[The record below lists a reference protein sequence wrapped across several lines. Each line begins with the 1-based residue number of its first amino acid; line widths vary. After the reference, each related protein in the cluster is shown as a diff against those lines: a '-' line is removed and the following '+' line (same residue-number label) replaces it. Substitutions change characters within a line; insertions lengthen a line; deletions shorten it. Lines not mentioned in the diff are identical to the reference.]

1 MTNYEHGQ
9 VSRLIGIMLLGFLL
23 PQSTGNDFFT
33 LQNLSSHRMSVP
45 STQRQQHKFQQ
56 SSGNQ
61 TSGEER
67 LSENQDLSD
76 CIIYM
81 SLEERLESSKHRYGN
96 EFGELDDSIMH
107 DHLENAFQSF
117 LKSLKKFLLG
127 RPAHTME
134 VDIIHIL
141 AMVIHPNPSEHC
153 IRETSS
159 SNDIWE
165 MTLRLMSSLVP
176 HSFHV
181 NYHHRKDIVQIVMDC
196 LVLPECDEDADAA
209 ISQGAPLFEGAI
221 PHLRTSLYAFGM
233 ASTSQYDKHLS
244 QRAMINISIESG
256 MDHVVK
262 EEWRRLLHRLV
273 DDRTNYNT
281 TTTTIVAP
289 NSIIVKHSNNKDF
302 CPHQARGELLREF
315 LIRYSEARHFSDE
328 NFLQYALSSLTDAI
342 EMQVDCWTKEEVE
355 EAEAEKKSEESCN
368 KNEED
373 SPATKSDKNESISTN
388 FPPRVLASLLKAAK
402 ELFHFLLPIKKD
414 QQDNQDSDEDD
425 EEEESEDA
433 HYRDMLISMGV
444 QLIHHNDPA
453 IVNEACTMLVLA
465 FSYTKELWDDYGEA
479 VFDSV
484 AIAIDIAINRNGVRT
499 TSTISIEGL
508 VSTFSHRSL
517 TFAVNLFRLLLK
529 KEYVERNPLVVFRLV
544 AAIANARPAV
554 AQKHRKALV
563 ESLKQIKN
571 PDVNKHII
579 ASILSCRKTHYFA
592 NEKDSLTNLMPIISI
607 SSIGSWDKYII
618 SRHAMLTGNY
628 AVAKELYSDLMNS
641 AVSETSFIWLSALE
655 KIAEGEA
662 RLCKDAAMAL
672 PESTSNFRTAINSF
686 RSLSVLKRASDGNI
700 STSFQIRLLDLRV
713 SFLDLLTSMRQLT
726 M

>member
-45 STQRQQHKFQQ
+45 SSQRQQQQKFQQ
-56 SSGNQ
+56 SSGHQQ
-61 TSGEER
+61 TSGER

-76 CIIYM
+76 YIIYM
-81 SLEERLESSKHRYGN
+81 SLEERLESSSHRYGN
-96 EFGELDDSIMH
+96 EFGELDDSIIH
-107 DHLENAFQSF
+107 EHLENAFQSF
-117 LKSLKKFLLG
+117 LKSLKKFMLG
-127 RPAHTME
+127 RPAHTTE
-134 VDIIHIL
+134 VDILHIL
-141 AMVIHPNPSEHC
+141 AMVIHPNPSDHC

-159 SNDIWE
+159 SSDIWE

-181 NYHHRKDIVQIVMDC
+181 NYRHRKDIVQIIMDC
-196 LVLPECDEDADAA
+196 LVLPECEDEDTT

-233 ASTSQYDKHLS
+233 ASMSQYDKHLS

-281 TTTTIVAP
+281 TTIVAP
-289 NSIIVKHSNNKDF
+289 NSIIKHSNNKEF

-315 LIRYSEARHFSDE
+315 LIRYSEARYFSEE

-342 EMQVDCWTKEEVE
+342 EMQVDSWTKEEVE
-355 EAEAEKKSEESCN
+355 EAEKNSESCN
-368 KNEED
+368 KSGAEI
-373 SPATKSDKNESISTN
+373 PATKGDKNEPLSTN
-388 FPPRVLASLLKAAK
+388 LPPRVLASLLKAAK

-484 AIAIDIAINRNGVRT
+484 AIAIDIAINRKGVGT
-499 TSTISIEGL
+499 ASTVSIEGL

-529 KEYVERNPLVVFRLV
+529 KEYMERNPLVVFRLV

-563 ESLKQIKN
+563 ESLKQIKD
-571 PDVNKHII
+571 PDVNKHIM
-579 ASILSCRKTHYFA
+579 ASILSCRKTHFFA
-592 NEKDSLTNLMPIISI
+592 NEQDSLTNLMPIISI
-607 SSIGSWDKYII
+607 SPIGNWDKYII

-628 AVAKELYSDLMNS
+628 AVAKALYSNLMNF
-641 AVSETSFIWLSALE
+641 AVSETSFLWLSALE

-662 RLCKDAAMAL
+662 RLCNDAAMAL

-686 RSLSVLKRASDGNI
+686 RSLSVLKRVSDGKF